1 MRHVIRMYLTWQRLE
16 IALVALLVPGLIVES
31 SVANGW
37 VYGGGTLTV
46 ISFLR
51 GFFFEVVTYV
61 TARQA
66 FVLARKK
73 QVLSCL
79 VMALVSLAAV
89 YVSAVNNL
97 GWVMAGHD
105 LGGFFG
111 TLGRV
116 MGNGPLVRG
125 YEFFLAVLLP
135 LSVGAIAL
143 VPLDHF
149 FQHALEQD
157 HLDNHAVLVDER
169 HMHRTRYLKAQR
181 KQKKRIQQAYEAIA
195 EDRANQFID
204 QARDGDFSFGVG
216 ITPIPSTQPQALLP
230 APSQSQGTSTGTG
243 TGRVWPANTGIP

>member
-1 MRHVIRMYLTWQRLE
+1 MRAVIRMYLTWQRLE

-37 VYGGGTLTV
+37 VYGGGTLTA

-66 FVLARKK
+66 FVLAGKK
-73 QVLSCL
+73 QVFGCVL
-79 VMALVSLAAV
+79 MALTSLAAV

-111 TLGRV
+111 TLGHV
-116 MGNGPLVRG
+116 MGTGPLVRG

-135 LSVGAIAL
+135 LSVGQLPWCRLITSSSMPSNKITWITMRCWSMSGTCTARATSKRSASKRSASSRPTKPSRKIA
-143 VPLDHF
+143 PTSSSAH
-149 FQHALEQD
+149 
-157 HLDNHAVLVDER
+157 
-169 HMHRTRYLKAQR
+169 TRKA
-181 KQKKRIQQAYEAIA
+181 
-195 EDRANQFID
+195 
-204 QARDGDFSFGVG
+204 
-216 ITPIPSTQPQALLP
+216 
-230 APSQSQGTSTGTG
+230 
-243 TGRVWPANTGIP
+243 